1 MTNNLAIVGMACRYP
16 DAASPQELW
25 ENVLSQRR
33 AFRLMPSERLNP
45 ADYWSADRAAPD
57 RTYGQ
62 HAAVI
67 EGYDFDRLKFRVVG
81 STFRSADLA
90 HWLALD
96 IASQALTD
104 AGFPDG
110 VGLPRTE
117 TGVLLGN
124 TLTGEFSRANVMRLR
139 WPYVQRVMDAG
150 LREAGWTAEQ
160 RQIFLSRLEQLYKT
174 PFPPIGEETLAGGLA
189 NTIAGR
195 ICNYFDLH
203 GGGYTVDGA
212 CSSSLLAVSSA
223 CSALVAGDLDVA
235 ITGGVDLSLDPFELI
250 GFAKTGALA
259 TDLMRVYDARS
270 AGFWPGEGCGIIV
283 LMREDDAIAQGRRIY
298 ATIEGWGISSDGSG
312 GITRPEVE
320 GQLLAIR
327 RAYRRAKIGIEN
339 VAYFEGHGTGT
350 AVGDATELRALSQAR
365 RDAGASVPAVIGS
378 VKANIGHT
386 KAAAGIAGLIK
397 AAMALYTQIVPP
409 TTGSQTPHPE
419 LTGDAPALRVGSSG
433 QLWPQDQPLRAG
445 VSSMGFGGINAHI
458 VLGGSAIE
466 RRTSLTTAER
476 LALSTPQDGE
486 IFFFSASDRL
496 TLQSQIEAVLQR
508 APQIA
513 FAELSDLAAELARSL
528 KLGTIRAV
536 VIAST
541 PAELTDR
548 LETLNSWLAEE
559 RTSAWDDDG
568 YVFLDAPTRP
578 PRIGFLFP
586 GQGSPSYLDGG
597 ALRRRFTIVED
608 LYAHAALPAGGDTVN
623 TAVAQPAIVRSSIAA
638 LRVLHHL
645 DITAQS
651 AVGHSLGELTALY
664 WAGALDIPALL
675 RVATVRGKA
684 MAQLGSPTGAMA
696 SLSAGKEVVQQL
708 IDGTPVVIAGLNS
721 PTQTVI
727 AGEAQAVTKVIERAR
742 SQQLNATL
750 LPVSH
755 AFHSPLVEAAASP
768 LKTYLATQTLHPLK
782 RKVISTVTGQPLA
795 SDTDLCDLLYRQ
807 VTQPV
812 RFMEASTIAG
822 SMADLLIEVGPGQI
836 LSQLVKPVLDV
847 PAVAIDAGGSSLLG
861 LLRAVGAAFV
871 KGAPVRVRELFADR
885 LTRPFDLQ
893 YQPRFFVSPC
903 ELAPQIDEVLA
914 LPLLPPVDV
923 TPIEVASAEPTVEP
937 IAANEDSVLH
947 VLRQLIAQRAELPPD
962 AVRPEDN
969 LLNDLHLNSISV
981 GQIVVEA
988 ARMLGI
994 QSLVTPTDYAN
1005 ATVGQVAQTLE
1016 DLLQTG
1022 REVAEPSDPL
1032 PVGVD
1037 LWIRPFQVSLVERA
1051 RRSAPAASQGIWTIL
1066 APSGYPLTES
1076 LNRAFA
1082 ESNQGQGVVVCL
1094 PPDPDVQQLGLL
1106 LSGAQMALNRRSGTF
1121 VVVQHGGGGAPLART
1136 AHLEAPAIDTCVVDV
1151 PLDHPEATAWIVGE
1165 ALAARGYVEA
1175 HYDADGTRREP
1186 LLRLLPLASEADDL
1200 PLDPSDVLLVTGGGK
1215 GITAECALTLAQE
1228 TGAKLVLLG
1237 RSLPENDREL
1247 AENLER
1253 MQAARLQVRYQAVDI
1268 SDAAAVKLA
1277 IQEAEA
1283 ALGPITAIIHGAAR
1297 NEPQLLGQLDEAA
1310 IRKTFAPKVDGFANL
1325 LAAIDPD
1332 QLRLLVTFG
1341 SIIARTGLRGEADYA
1356 LANDRLVRMTERFA
1370 AEHPACR
1377 CVAIEWSVWSSI
1389 GMGERLGRVA
1399 ALRREGITPI
1409 PPDQGLDLF
1418 RRLLAQPLPTVAV
1431 VVTGRFGAIPTLQ
1444 AEQPELPFLRFLEDP
1459 KVAVAGVELVV
1470 DVTLSRQSDPYL
1482 DDHVF
1487 RGERLVPAV
1496 VGLEAMA
1503 QVAAVLT
1510 ESSAPPVF
1518 EQIRLDRP
1526 IVIPAQGASRIRI
1539 AALVRQPGLI
1549 DVAIRSEET
1558 AFQVDHFAARCY
1570 VAVPGTLP
1578 QPQPSFEPGDLAALT
1593 PVPINPDRELYGGMF
1608 FHRGRFQRL
1617 RAYQQLSAKGCVA
1630 DIRVNQQTSWFDR
1643 YLPASMLLGDA
1654 GARDAILHTIQSCI
1668 PHARILPVGVDRLEI
1683 HDVKPD
1689 TTWISTARE
1698 RFRDG
1703 MTFTY
1708 DVEVRTPDGALRE
1721 RWVGLRLRIV
1731 EDVQFAQ
1738 GWPAALLGPYV
1749 ERSLESLIQQPPPI
1763 VGLEHDATSDRQQRA
1778 EHVVQRIVGRLST
1791 IYHRPDGKPV
1801 LSDGP
1806 SISLAHSEPLT
1817 LAVVGEGTIA
1827 CDLESVRQR
1836 DPEAWQSLLGLERT
1850 ALLQQ
1855 LIRTTGEDLSIAAT
1869 RLWAAGECLIKAGL
1883 PVETPL
1889 RYSTHLPD
1897 GWVLFTA
1904 ETLVIAT
1911 LATRLQDQEAPLVL
1925 AILSDPSYLPDREL
1939 HLGNGIAALTA

>member
-1 MTNNLAIVGMACRYP
+1 MTNTLAIVGMACRYP

-33 AFRLMPSERLNP
+33 AFRRMPFERLNP

-96 IASQALTD
+96 VASQALTD

-110 VGLPRTE
+110 VGLPRAE

-223 CSALVAGDLDVA
+223 CSALVSGDLDVA

-270 AGFWPGEGCGIIV
+270 AGFWPGEGCGVIV

-327 RAYRRAKIGIEN
+327 RAYRRAKIGVET

-350 AVGDATELRALSQAR
+350 AVGDATELRALSMAR

-397 AAMALYTQIVPP
+397 ATMALYTQIVPP
-409 TTGSQTPHPE
+409 NTGTQTPHPE
-419 LTGDAPALRVGSSG
+419 LTGADPALRIGSG
-433 QLWPQDQPLRAG
+433 QLWPKDQPLRAG

-476 LALSTPQDGE
+476 LALATPQDGE
-486 IFFFSASDRL
+486 IFFFSASDRPA
-496 TLQSQIEAVLQR
+496 LQSQIEAVLQR
-508 APQIA
+508 APQLA
-513 FAELSDLAAELARSL
+513 YAELSDLAADLARVL
-528 KLGTIRAV
+528 KLGTLRAA

-541 PAELTDR
+541 PAELTER
-548 LETLNSWLAEE
+548 LQTLNAWLAAD
-559 RTSAWDDDG
+559 RRSAWDADG
-568 YVFLDAPTRP
+568 YVFLDEPTRP
-578 PRIGFLFP
+578 PRIAFLFP

-597 ALRRRFTIVED
+597 ALRRRFAIVED
-608 LYAHAALPAGGDTVN
+608 VYANVALPAESDTVN
-623 TAVAQPAIVRSSIAA
+623 TAVAQPAIVRCSIAA

-651 AVGHSLGELTALY
+651 GVGHSLGELTALY
-664 WAGALDIPALL
+664 WAGAFDVSSLL

-684 MAQLGSPTGAMA
+684 MAQLGSPTGTMA
-696 SLSAGKEVVQQL
+696 SLSADKEVVQQL

-727 AGEAQAVTKVIERAR
+727 AGDAQAVTRVIERAR
-742 SQQLNATL
+742 AQQLSATL

-782 RKVISTVTGQPLA
+782 RTVVSTVTGQPLA
-795 SDTDLCDLLYRQ
+795 GDTDLCDLLYRQ

-812 RFMEASTIAG
+812 RFMEAAAIAG
-822 SMADLLIEVGPGQI
+822 AKADLLIEVGPGQV
-836 LSQLVKPVLDV
+836 LTHLVKHVLDV
-847 PAVAIDAGGSSLLG
+847 PTVAIDAGGSSLLG

-885 LTRPFDLQ
+885 LTRPFDLR
-893 YQPRFFVSPC
+893 YQPRFFASPC
-903 ELAPQIDEVLA
+903 ELAPQLDESLI
-914 LPLLPPVDV
+914 LPLLPPVDAA
-923 TPIEVASAEPTVEP
+923 PIEAAPVAPIVEP
-937 IAANEDSVLH
+937 IAAADEASVLH
-947 VLRQLIAQRAELPPD
+947 VLSRLIAQRAELPPE
-962 AVRPEDN
+962 AVRPEDS

-994 QSLVTPTDYAN
+994 QSFVTPTDYAS
-1005 ATVGQVAQTLE
+1005 ATVGQVAQTLD
-1016 DLLQTG
+1016 DL
-1022 REVAEPSDPL
+1022 RRSDNEVVEPSDPL

-1037 LWIRPFQVSLVERA
+1037 LWIRPFQVSLVERS
-1051 RRSAPAASQGIWTIL
+1051 RRAAPAQSPGIWTIL
-1066 APSGYPLTES
+1066 APSGYPLAEA
-1076 LNRAFA
+1076 LNRAFT
-1082 ESNQGQGVVVCL
+1082 ESGQGQGVVVCL

-1106 LSGAQMALNRRSGTF
+1106 LNGAQMMLARRSGTL

-1136 AHLEAPAIDTCVVDV
+1136 LHLESPAIDTCVVDV
-1151 PLDHPEATAWIVGE
+1151 PLEHPAATAWIVAE
-1165 ALAARGYVEA
+1165 ALAAHGYVEA
-1175 HYDADGTRREP
+1175 HYDAAGARYEP

-1253 MQAARLQVRYQAVDI
+1253 MRASRLQVRYQAVDI
-1268 SDAAAVKLA
+1268 SDAAALKRAV
-1277 IQEAEA
+1277 QEAEA
-1283 ALGPITAIIHGAAR
+1283 ALGPITAILHGAAR

-1310 IRKTFAPKVDGFANL
+1310 IRKTFAPKVDGLNHL
-1325 LAAIDPD
+1325 LAVIDPD
-1332 QLRLLVTFG
+1332 RLRLLVTFG

-1356 LANDRLVRMTERFA
+1356 LANDRLVHLTERFA
-1370 AEHPACR
+1370 AAHPACR

-1389 GMGERLGRVA
+1389 GMGEKLGRVA
-1399 ALRREGITPI
+1399 VLRREGITPI
-1409 PPDQGLDLF
+1409 PPDQGLALF

-1459 KVAVAGVELVV
+1459 KVAVAGVELIV

-1496 VGLEAMA
+1496 IGLEAMA
-1503 QVAAVLT
+1503 QVAAALT
-1510 ESSAPPVF
+1510 GSSAPPVF

-1526 IVIPAQGASRIRI
+1526 IVVPAQGTSSIRI
-1539 AALVRQPGLI
+1539 AALVRQPGVV
-1549 DVAIRSEET
+1549 DVTIRSAET
-1558 AFQVDHFAARCY
+1558 AFQVDHFAARCH
-1570 VAVPGTLP
+1570 VADPETLSQS
-1578 QPQPSFEPGDLAALT
+1578 QPPFESPDLAVLT

-1608 FHRGRFQRL
+1608 FHQGRFQRL

-1630 DIRVNQQTSWFDR
+1630 DIRVNQQMSWFDR
-1643 YLPASMLLGDA
+1643 YLPAAMLLGDA

-1683 HDVKPD
+1683 HDVMSD

-1698 RFRDG
+1698 RSRDG

-1708 DVEVRTPDGALRE
+1708 DVEVRTPDGKLRE
-1721 RWVGLRLRIV
+1721 RWIGLRLRIV
-1731 EDVQFAQ
+1731 EDVRFAQ

-1749 ERSLESLIQQPPPI
+1749 ERSLEALIQQPAPI
-1763 VGLEHDATSDRQQRA
+1763 VGLEHDAASDRQQRA
-1778 EHVVQRIVGRLST
+1778 EHLVQRIVGRLST
-1791 IYHRPDGKPV
+1791 IYHRPDGKPI

-1827 CDLESVRQR
+1827 CDLESARQHDR
-1836 DPEAWQSLLGLERT
+1836 ETWQSLLGLERT

-1855 LIRTTGEDLSIAAT
+1855 LIQMTGEDFSIAAT

-1883 PVETPL
+1883 PVETSL
-1889 RYSTHLPD
+1889 RYATHLPD
-1897 GWVLFTA
+1897 GWVLLVA
-1904 ETLVIAT
+1904 DTLMIAT
-1911 LATRLQDQEAPLVL
+1911 LATRLQDQETPLVL
-1925 AILSDPSYLPDREL
+1925 AILSDPSYSPDREL
-1939 HLGNGIAALTA
+1939 HVGNGIAALTA